1 MEEKQEKKEKHVG
14 RKVFSVLLIG
24 GLTLYEI
31 HCRGKHI
38 VKISDAIFNGGQ
50 KIIGS
55 IRDYFSSEEKTFSKN
70 QSWKR

>member
-14 RKVFSVLLIG
+14 KKVFSVLLI